1 MITWMQRHKKW
12 LIITIWISTIAFIGA
27 GFVGWG
33 QYSYGNKAGAVAKV
47 GDIKISQSQL
57 QKAYSRLYSQYSQAL
72 QGNFDEEKAKQY
84 GLKQQALQSLLQQAL
99 ILNLAASYD
108 LITTNN
114 ELIKALEA
122 QKVFQENG
130 VFNKE
135 VYKQVLA
142 QNRLTPTEYETAL
155 KKELLIEKTLKL
167 LPVEVSKNEK
177 NILASI
183 FKIADKIKYKE
194 ITLKSIKVNVTNEK
208 LKKFWQNHKNDFMSD
223 ILYQI
228 KFIKQAPITKEY
240 DKNTVA
246 NYYQENKMHYKAKD
260 GKILPLAKAKKQVI
274 QELNQKATK
283 EQALRMYIAFKKDR
297 LKANVTQKETTIS
310 QSNNSFNSVAL
321 AKISQHSLS
330 DPFMKPIKV
339 GESYYIFKLTKIT
352 PAKAKSFA
360 AAKAEVLPLYITEM
374 KKENIIKL
382 AINSLKKFSGK
393 TTDFITV
400 NETKKLTLLNKM
412 EATNFLQKLFVSD
425 KKKGFITLNDG
436 NIILYNILEQKMLSK
451 TNMKLNGEMRKL
463 KSAIFNEG
471 LIKKLQQMYKTEI
484 YIKGL

>member
-99 ILNLAASYD
+99 ILNLASSYD
-108 LITTNN
+108 LLTTND

-122 QKVFQENG
+122 QKAFQENG

-142 QNRLTPTEYETAL
+142 QNRLTPTEYETEL

-167 LPVEVSKNEK
+167 LPIEVSKNEQ

-183 FKIADKIKYKE
+183 FKIADKIKYKK
-194 ITLKSIKVNVTNEK
+194 ITLNNIKVNITDEK
-208 LKKFWQNHKNDFMSD
+208 LKKFWQSRKNDFMSD
-223 ILYQI
+223 VIYQV
-228 KFIKQAPITKEY
+228 KFIKQAPVTKEY
-240 DKNTVA
+240 DTKKIT
-246 NYYQENKMHYKAKD
+246 NYYQENKTHYKAKD

-297 LKANVTQKETTIS
+297 LKADITPTEATVSKS
-310 QSNNSFNSVAL
+310 SNPFTPEAL
-321 AKISQHSLS
+321 VKISKRSLA

-339 GESYYIFKLTKIT
+339 GESYYIFKLIKIT
-352 PAKAKSFA
+352 PAQAKSFA
-360 AAKAEVLPLYITEM
+360 AARKELLPIYITQM
-374 KKENIIKL
+374 RKESIVKL
-382 AINSLKKFSGK
+382 ATNSLKNFSGN
-393 TTDFITV
+393 TTGFVTINAVD
-400 NETKKLTLLNKM
+400 KLTALDKT

-436 NIILYNILEQKMLSK
+436 NVILYNILEQKMLPN
-451 TNMKLNGEMRKL
+451 TNIKLNGEMRKL
-463 KSAIFNEG
+463 KSAMFNEG
-471 LIKKLQQMYKTEI
+471 LIKKLQKMYKTEI